1 MYTKRDWDAIYL
13 EVDDAQ
19 KHQLHV
25 EDILYFVG
33 VFGQVD
39 KLLEISGIV
48 LLTFAGH
55 I

>member
-25 EDILYFVG
+25 EDVLYFVR
-33 VFGQVD
+33 VLGQVD
-39 KLLEISGIV
+39 KLLEIGRIV
-48 LLTFAGH
+48 LLAFTGH